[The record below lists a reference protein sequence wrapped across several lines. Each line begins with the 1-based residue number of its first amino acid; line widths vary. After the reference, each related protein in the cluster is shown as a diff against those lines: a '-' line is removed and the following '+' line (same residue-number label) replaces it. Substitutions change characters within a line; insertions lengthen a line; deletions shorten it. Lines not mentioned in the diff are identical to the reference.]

1 MQRRKLLGWASGA
14 CIGGASGGAAIA
26 QTLLADPS
34 DDPSSAHP
42 AVRLDEL
49 ARRSG
54 RRFGFAVHP
63 SYADKEP
70 VRSLLQ
76 QHTGVITAENAMK
89 WRNMEN
95 AFGVRDY
102 TQADRVVAIAGGL
115 NAPMRG
121 HTLAWHQSTPGY
133 LASATP
139 DQFAKAQ
146 TAYLQ
151 ALMQRYKGR
160 IHTWDVLNEVIDAD
174 VKNKDGMRES
184 VLSRL
189 WGVDKYPALFELARE
204 ADPQA
209 KLAYNDYGVEQDEPW
224 CEARRAALLRML
236 ESWVKRGTPVDVM
249 GLQAHL
255 DLSRR
260 FSEAKLLRFFDELQA
275 LGLSIQITELDV
287 RDTQYP
293 GDVPARD
300 AAVAAL
306 YKAFMDTCVNHAAV
320 EMVVMWNVTDGDS
333 WVNRWA
339 QGQRRADGLPQRPTL
354 FDAQGQ
360 PKPAFHAVA
369 RSLRDATVKFDLK
382 KARHV

>member
-1 MQRRKLLGWASGA
+1 MQRRKLLGWAGGTCMGAASGA
-14 CIGGASGGAAIA
+14 AAVA
-26 QTLLADPS
+26 QTPAGD
-34 DDPSSAHP
+34 SSGEPLTAHP

-54 RRFGFAVHP
+54 RRYGFAVHP

-76 QHTGVITAENAMK
+76 QHAGIITAENAMK
-89 WRNMEN
+89 WRNIESV
-95 AFGVRDY
+95 FDGRDY
-102 TQADRVVAIAGGL
+102 TQADQVVAIATGL
-115 NAPMRG
+115 NAPVRG

-133 LASATP
+133 LTGATP
-139 DQFAKAQ
+139 EQFAKAQ
-146 TAYLQ
+146 VAHLQ
-151 ALMQRYKGR
+151 ALVLRYKGR

-174 VKNKDGMRES
+174 SKTADGMRDS

-189 WGVDKYPALFELARE
+189 WGVDKYPVLFELARA
-204 ADPQA
+204 ADPQSR
-209 KLAYNDYGVEQDEPW
+209 LAYNDYGLEQDEPW
-224 CEARRAALLRML
+224 CEARRARLLRML
-236 ESWVKRGTPVDVM
+236 ESWIKRGTPVDVM

-287 RDTQYP
+287 RDTQYS
-293 GDVPARD
+293 GDVSARD
-300 AAVAAL
+300 VAVAAL
-306 YKAFMDTCVNHAAV
+306 YKAFMDTCVNHPAV
-320 EMVVMWNVTDGDS
+320 EMVVMWNVTDDDS

-339 QGQRRADGLPQRPTL
+339 QGQRRADGLAQRPTL

-360 PKPAFHAVA
+360 PKPAFYAVA
-369 RSLRDATVKFDLK
+369 RSLRDATVKFDRK

>member
-1 MQRRKLLGWASGA
+1 MGTA
-14 CIGGASGGAAIA
+14 GGGVAIA
-26 QTLLADPS
+26 QKQLGDPS
-34 DDPSSAHP
+34 GDPSTAHP
-42 AVRLDEL
+42 AARLDEL
-49 ARRSG
+49 AVLNG
-54 RRFGFAVHP
+54 RRYGFAVHP
-63 SYADKEP
+63 GYADKEP

-76 QHTGVITAENAMK
+76 QHAGIITAENAMK
-89 WRNMEN
+89 WRSVEN
-95 AFGVRDY
+95 AFGARDY
-102 TQADRVVAIAGGL
+102 TQADRVVAIATGL
-115 NAPMRG
+115 NVPLRG

-133 LASATP
+133 LTGATSE
-139 DQFAKAQ
+139 QFVKAQ
-146 TAYLQ
+146 TTHLQ
-151 ALMQRYKGR
+151 ALMQRCKGR

-174 VKNKDGMRES
+174 AKNAGGMRES

-209 KLAYNDYGVEQDEPW
+209 KLAYNDYGIEQDEPW
-224 CEARRAALLRML
+224 CDARRVALLRML
-236 ESWVKRGTPVDVM
+236 EGWVKRGTPVDVM

-260 FSEAKLLRFFDELQA
+260 FSETKLLRFFDELQA

-287 RDTQYP
+287 RDTLHP

-306 YKAFMDTCVNHAAV
+306 YKAFMDTCVNHPAV
-320 EMVVMWNVTDGDS
+320 EMVVMWNVTDDDS

-360 PKPAFHAVA
+360 AKPAFRAVA
-369 RSLRDATVKFDLK
+369 RSLRDATVKFDSK
-382 KARHV
+382 KASHV

>member
-1 MQRRKLLGWASGA
+1 MQRRKLLGWASGTCMGA
-14 CIGGASGGAAIA
+14 ASGGAAIA
-26 QTLLADPS
+26 QAPAGD
-34 DDPSSAHP
+34 SSGEPLTAHP

-54 RRFGFAVHP
+54 RRYGFAVHP
-63 SYADKEP
+63 GYADKEP
-70 VRSLLQ
+70 VRGLLQ
-76 QHTGVITAENAMK
+76 QHAGIITAENAMK
-89 WRNMEN
+89 WRSVEN
-95 AFGVRDY
+95 AFGARDY
-102 TQADRVVAIAGGL
+102 TQADRVVAIATGL
-115 NAPMRG
+115 NVPLRG

-133 LASATP
+133 LTGATSE
-139 DQFAKAQ
+139 QFVKAQ
-146 TAYLQ
+146 TTHLQ
-151 ALMQRYKGR
+151 ALMQRCKGR

-174 VKNKDGMRES
+174 AKNAGGMRES
-184 VLSRL
+184 VLARL

-209 KLAYNDYGVEQDEPW
+209 KLAYNDYGIEQDEPW
-224 CEARRAALLRML
+224 CDARRVALLRML
-236 ESWVKRGTPVDVM
+236 EGWVKRGAPVDVM

-260 FSEAKLLRFFDELQA
+260 FSETKLLRFFDELQA

-287 RDTQYP
+287 RDTLHP

-306 YKAFMDTCVNHAAV
+306 YKAFMDTCVNHPAV
-320 EMVVMWNVTDGDS
+320 EMVVMWNVTDDDS

-360 PKPAFHAVA
+360 AKPAFHAVA
-369 RSLRDATVKFDLK
+369 RSLRDATVKFDSK
-382 KARHV
+382 KASHV